1 MITVQA
7 LVQTKISMD
16 VVVSVITQVV
26 EVQMVFVT
34 VTRCA
39 IRLETVVMIF
49 KTSVAMQVGDNL
61 ICYYMYDHIYNGY
74 NHVIMVCTE

>member
-1 MITVQA
+1 
-7 LVQTKISMD
+7 MD

-49 KTSVAMQVGDNL
+49 KTLVAMQVSITIL
-61 ICYYMYDHIYNGY
+61 ILFSSFLS
-74 NHVIMVCTE
+74 

>member
-1 MITVQA
+1 
-7 LVQTKISMD
+7 MD

-49 KTSVAMQVGDNL
+49 KTSVVMQVSTTISINFYL
-61 ICYYMYDHIYNGY
+61 VHFYLNFLHSCQ
-74 NHVIMVCTE
+74 